1 MLARSFAPGEAARR
15 CACGKVTV
23 ARVGD
28 MCPAKGCHRLF
39 PDVTAIHDA
48 LIHAGHA
55 HGPHEVARLAPV
67 LGVEGRCVTDGR
79 RVFGVVG

>member
-1 MLARSFAPGEAARR
+1 MLSRPFASSESIRR
-15 CACGKVTV
+15 CSCGHVMV
-23 ARVGD
+23 ARIGD
-28 MCPAKGCHRLF
+28 CCPRCHRFF
-39 PDVTAIHDA
+39 PDVAAIHDA

-79 RVFGVVG
+79 RVFGVVA